1 MSRFLKVFILL
12 IFIFSTTSVSAQTK
26 SQKKNILFIAI
37 DDMKPILGAYGDDFA
52 ISPNIDKLANQ
63 GVVFNNNHCQFAVC
77 GPSRASL
84 FSGQRPDQ
92 TQIVDL
98 HTLIRD
104 KRPNVTTLPQHF
116 KNSGYTTYG
125 VGKIYD
131 PRSVDKGHDKVS
143 WSKFILP
150 GRLKYHEGFGK
161 PELSYYQNPETKA
174 TITKLRKEAESKGI
188 TDGNKQYHYIAKRC
202 KPAYEKADVPDD
214 AYIDGAIVNSGIEL
228 LKEAAKSD
236 KPFFLAVGFKR
247 PHLPF
252 VAPTKYWDM
261 YDESKVPMAAFQQKV
276 KGGVDVAYH
285 NSPELGSY
293 QIPGYTYK
301 LVDGVVELP
310 EQQQRK
316 LIHGY
321 YAATS
326 YVDAQVGKLMA
337 ELKKQGLDK
346 NTIVILW
353 GDHGWHLGDHKL
365 WNKHSN
371 FEQATR
377 SPMIIIDPSIGKEVK
392 VNSPTEFVDIYP
404 TLCDLAGIEA
414 PRNLAGVSLRP
425 LIDGSKT
432 KVKEYAASEM
442 TRGNP
447 AGSIIGYSIRTDR
460 YRYTAWVKGS
470 PMKAKNLILKNIV
483 GEELYDYK
491 KDPLETVNFANDAE
505 YKDVL
510 KDLKLKF
517 RYFFNN
523 ERAAA
528 GDVVASNWRK
538 EAEERI
544 EKYRKGNVEL
554 TILDNNGNPFVG
566 DVKIEQ
572 VSHDFRFGGI
582 INSSLFVG
590 SKNKVYKRAFAS
602 AFEHAG
608 FENAYKIKHKV
619 RATERTPE
627 IIKWLNSENI
637 SLRGHALIWEKDKF
651 MTNSLKKHLAK
662 KDTLK
667 VMKEMEDYLV
677 YASTFY
683 NVREWDVVN
692 EPRDNHDLNDLTN
705 QNTFVYWYNT
715 ADKYRRNK
723 NVKFFYNENKVVS
736 APYKIA
742 EKNIYTYY
750 NHIKDIVDAGAP
762 IDAIGF
768 QSRFRQRITPEE
780 IYRRICIF
788 EDFNLPMLGTE
799 FEIIDNNIQ
808 TFTDDERAEFT
819 EEVMTVF
826 FSHPKM
832 LGLYFWTPFS
842 DINKALFDMNGKPYK
857 NGKVWLDKINEWT
870 TNVSTKTDKDGKASF
885 RGFKGEYRITATVKG
900 KEKYKYITV
909 LETDNIASI
918 KL

>member
-1 MSRFLKVFILL
+1 MNKLFSILAMFLVVFSSSIEG
-12 IFIFSTTSVSAQTK
+12 QTK
-26 SQKKNILFIAI
+26 QKKNILFIAI
-37 DDMKPILGAYGDDFA
+37 DDMKPILGAYGDEFA
-52 ISPNIDKLANQ
+52 ISPNIDKLADQ

-77 GPSRASL
+77 GPSRASFL
-84 FSGQRPDQ
+84 SGQRPDQ
-92 TQIVDL
+92 TQILDL

-116 KNSGYTTYG
+116 KNNGYITYG

-131 PRSVDKGHDKVS
+131 PRSVDKKQDKAS
-143 WSKFILP
+143 WTKYVLP
-150 GRLKYHEGFGK
+150 GQLKYHKGYSK
-161 PELSYYQNPETKA
+161 PELSYYQNPETKKE
-174 TITKLRKEAESKGI
+174 IRRLRKEAVAKGI
-188 TDGNKQYHYIAKRC
+188 TDGKGQYHYIAKVC

-228 LKEAAKSD
+228 MKEASKSG

-261 YDESKVPMAAFQQKV
+261 YDESKVPLALFQQKV
-276 KGGVDVAYH
+276 KGGVEVAYH

-301 LVDGVVELP
+301 VIDGVVELP

-326 YVDAQVGKLMA
+326 YVDAQVGKLIA
-337 ELKKQGLDK
+337 ELKKEGLDK

-377 SPMIIIDPSIGKEVK
+377 SPMIIVDPSIGKKIK
-392 VNSPTEFVDIYP
+392 VDSPTEFVDVYP

-414 PRNLAGVSLRP
+414 PRNLSGVSLKP
-425 LIDGSKT
+425 LMTGEKT
-432 KVKEYAASEM
+432 RVKEYAASEM

-447 AGSIIGYSIRTDR
+447 AGEIIGYSIRTDR

-470 PMKAKNLILKNIV
+470 PMKAKKLIKKNII
-483 GEELYDYK
+483 GEELYDYE
-491 KDPLETVNFANDAE
+491 KDPLETVNLLNKKE
-505 YKDVL
+505 YKAVL
-510 KDLKLKF
+510 KDLRLKF

-523 ERAAA
+523 ERAPE

-554 TILDNNGNPFVG
+554 TILGKDGKPFQG

-572 VSHDFRFGGI
+572 VSHKFRFGGI
-582 INSSLFVG
+582 INSNLFNG
-590 SKNKVYKRAFAS
+590 NKEDVYKQTFAS
-602 AFEHAG
+602 SFEYAG
-608 FENAYKIKHKV
+608 FENAYKIKHKK
-619 RATERTPE
+619 RAAETTTEITN
-627 IIKWLNSENI
+627 WLKKKDI
-637 SLRGHALIWEKDKF
+637 PLRGHALIWEKDKF
-651 MTNSLKKHLAK
+651 LPKSLKKYIAK

-667 VMKEMEDYLV
+667 LMKGMEEYMA
-677 YASTFY
+677 YACTFY
-683 NVREWDVVN
+683 DVIEWDVVN
-692 EPRDNHDLNDLTN
+692 EPRDNHDLNDLTK
-705 QNTFVYWYNT
+705 QNTFVYWFNA

-723 NVKFFYNENKVVS
+723 NVKLFYNENKVVS

-742 EKNIYTYY
+742 DKNIKTYY
-750 NHIKDIVDAGAP
+750 NNIKDVVDAGAP
-762 IDAIGF
+762 VEAIGF
-768 QSRFRQRITPEE
+768 QSRFRQRIAPEE
-780 IYRRICIF
+780 IYRRLTIF
-788 EDFNLPMLGTE
+788 EDFNLPMMGTE
-799 FEIIDNNIQ
+799 FEIIDNPIQ
-808 TFTDDERAEFT
+808 SFTDDERAEFT
-819 EEVMTVF
+819 EEVMTVY
-826 FSHPKM
+826 FSHPKVI
-832 LGLYFWTPFS
+832 GLYYWTPFS
-842 DINKALFDMNGKPYK
+842 SENKSLFDLNGKPNK
-857 NGKVWLDKINEWT
+857 NGKVWLDKIKEWT
-870 TNVSTKTDKDGKASF
+870 TNTTLKSDEKGKVSF
-885 RGFKGEYRITATVKG
+885 RGFKG
-900 KEKYKYITV
+900 KYKITV
-909 LETDNIASI
+909 DANGKKIDKYISVLDADNRISI
-918 KL
+918 EL